1 MNLTFQK
8 VIKADKQRAVV
19 KSIFALGVM
28 GIFAIGLALAFI
40 PSGSFAL
47 ASSVPCPGVSVSGPL
62 QATLPAGSTSN
73 LTYTVTWA
81 GFTSP
86 TNLSITTNA
95 PPSGWSWTPSPT
107 SIPASGSGS
116 ATVTV
121 TVTASTFVGSVAS
134 LTVTA
139 TDGTCGGS
147 TTTAAN
153 TTGLNTTPEF
163 AAGMLVALGAGI
175 VAIMA
180 LRRQATKMPVVS

>member
-1 MNLTFQK
+1 
-8 VIKADKQRAVV
+8 V

-40 PSGSFAL
+40 PSGSFAF
-47 ASSVPCPGVSVSGPL
+47 ASACPGLLVTGPL
-62 QATLPAGSTSN
+62 QATLPAGSTSQLN
-73 LTYTVTWA
+73 YNVTWA
-81 GFTSP
+81 GFTNP
-86 TNLSITTNA
+86 TTLNITTNT
-95 PPSGWSWTPSPT
+95 PPPGWSWVPSTT
-107 SIPASGSGS
+107 SIKASGSGS
-116 ATVTV
+116 APVTV
-121 TVTASTFVGSVAS
+121 TVTASTFVGSNAS

>member
-1 MNLTFQK
+1 
-8 VIKADKQRAVV
+8 V

-47 ASSVPCPGVSVSGPL
+47 AVKSVPCPGVSVSGPL
-62 QATLPAGSTSN
+62 QATLPAGSTST

-81 GFTSP
+81 GFTIP
-86 TNLSITTNA
+86 KTLAITTNA

-107 SIPASGSGS
+107 SIMASGSGS

-147 TTTAAN
+147 ITTAAQ

>member
-1 MNLTFQK
+1 M
-8 VIKADKQRAVV
+8 

-28 GIFAIGLALAFI
+28 GIFAIGLALALV

-47 ASSVPCPGVSVSGPL
+47 ASSPCPGVSITGPL
-62 QATLPAGSTSN
+62 TLTVPAGSTTTLS
-73 LTYTVTWA
+73 YTVTWA
-81 GFTSP
+81 VFNSP
-86 TNLSITTNA
+86 TTLAITTNA
-95 PPSGWSWTPSPT
+95 PPSGWSWTPSPS
-107 SIPASGSGS
+107 SIPVSGSGS

-121 TVTASTFVGSVAS
+121 TLTASTFVGSVAS

-147 TTTAAN
+147 TTTAAH

-175 VAIMA
+175 VAIIA
-180 LRRQATKMPVVS
+180 LRRQATKIPIVS